1 MGAGVGE
8 AGLILPTERQG
19 KLEGDKLTEREIEGL
34 GGVKGHKRTENGERK
49 GSRGHYWTCGLAQ

>member
-1 MGAGVGE
+1 MGAGVRE
-8 AGLILPTERQG
+8 TGLILPTERQG
-19 KLEGDKLTEREIEGL
+19 KLERDQLIEREIEGL